1 MSGKPFAPAA
11 ERNASAI
18 LGVLRTEFRE
28 SGSVFEIGAGTGQHA
43 ACFAAALSHLSW
55 QPSDVAENVHG
66 IRAWVEEAALSNL
79 REPITVDVLASVEMP
94 NKYDG
99 VFTANTAH
107 IMSFVAVRRMFALA
121 SDSLRPGG
129 KFLLYG
135 PLRRGGQFNT
145 ASNAAFHE
153 SLQRS
158 DPEMG
163 IRDLEDLDR
172 LAAAGGMRRERV
184 YAMPANNHVV
194 VWRRRSGAK

>member
-28 SGSVFEIGAGTGQHA
+28 AAAVFEIGAGTGQHA
-43 ACFAAALSHLSW
+43 ACFAAALPHLDW
-55 QPSDVAENVHG
+55 QPSDVAENIHG
-66 IRAWVEEAALSNL
+66 IRAWVEEAALPNL

-94 NKYDG
+94 TKYDG

-107 IMSFVAVRRMFALA
+107 IMSVAAVRRMFALTA
-121 SDSLRPGG
+121 DALRPGG
-129 KFLLYG
+129 IFLLYG
-135 PLRRGGQFNT
+135 PMRRGGNFNT
-145 ASNAAFHE
+145 ASNATFHE

-163 IRDLEDLDR
+163 IRDLEDLDG

-194 VWRRRSGAK
+194 VWRKLGNAR